1 MGELS
6 DKKLDEITSHLRER
20 QQLLWDEVNK
30 ILSGQGQ
37 PALGEIRGQGHDR
50 GDESVAD
57 MLSDIDIAAVTSEAE
72 ELQDI
77 EQAFIRIKTGSYGIC
92 IDCGSAIS
100 VDRLNAFAVAKRCID
115 CQTKHENY
123 RGGKDVTPS
132 L

>member
-6 DKKLDEITSHLRER
+6 DQKLNEITSRLRER
-20 QQLLWDEVNK
+20 QQLLWDEVK
-30 ILSGQGQ
+30 KVLSGQGQ

-57 MLSDIDIAAVTSEAE
+57 MLSDLDIAAVTSEAE

-77 EQAFIRIKTGSYGIC
+77 ERALIRIRTGSYGTC
-92 IDCGSAIS
+92 IDCGNAIAL
-100 VDRLNAFAVAKRCID
+100 DRLDAFPVAKRCID

-123 RGGKDVTPS
+123 RGGKDATPS